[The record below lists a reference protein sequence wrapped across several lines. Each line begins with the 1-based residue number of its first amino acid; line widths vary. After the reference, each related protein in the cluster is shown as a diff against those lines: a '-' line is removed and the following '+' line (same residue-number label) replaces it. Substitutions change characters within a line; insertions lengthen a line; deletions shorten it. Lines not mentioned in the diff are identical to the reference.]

1 MSSFNNN
8 FSLLRTIKAVDSS
21 LNTAIVNGVKN
32 EKDLRI
38 AEIDELRRK
47 VGFMSTCEAEG
58 ILSDNSYPFSYGM
71 GCRSGSRFGLPIP
84 FDYVLRQIG
93 FTCESTDA
101 NPSITISIYNY
112 PLSDNFDHPTE
123 DVERSSTPVID
134 NLTISGKSLSFQQDN
149 ILPLTF
155 GGGPGGNLIIKVIS
169 TTGLTDE
176 NTKMRITLVLTAEL
190 PLFINY

>member
-71 GCRSGSRFGLPIP
+71 GNRGGVRFGLPIP
-84 FDYVLRQIG
+84 FDYFLRQIG
-93 FTCESTDA
+93 FTCESDDA
-101 NPSITISIYNY
+101 NPSITISI
-112 PLSDNFDHPTE
+112 
-123 DVERSSTPVID
+123 
-134 NLTISGKSLSFQQDN
+134 TI
-149 ILPLTF
+149 IH
-155 GGGPGGNLIIKVIS
+155 
-169 TTGLTDE
+169 
-176 NTKMRITLVLTAEL
+176 
-190 PLFINY
+190 

>member
-8 FSLLRTIKAVDSS
+8 FSLMRTIKAVDSS
-21 LNTAIVNGVKN
+21 LNTVIVNGVKN

-38 AEIDELRRK
+38 AEIEELRRK

-71 GCRSGSRFGLPIP
+71 GGRSGVRFGLPIP
-84 FDYVLRQIG
+84 FDYFLRQIG

-112 PLSDNFDHPTE
+112 PLTDNFIPTE
-123 DVERSSTPVID
+123 GVEGDGIPLIE
-134 NLTISGKSLSFQQDN
+134 NLTISGKSFRLEPPPLSS
-149 ILPLTF
+149 

-176 NTKMRITLVLTAEL
+176 NTKMRITLVLTADL
-190 PLFINY
+190 PLYFY